1 MTQTLNQRKTSLY
14 LLTACLLVLALVGV
28 TERLIMPQ
36 RFAIERKPPEEA
48 TAIYALGKDRT
59 AEEITAIN
67 QIAQVIYNEARGIPD
82 KAEQAAVAWCILNR
96 VDTEGFPDTTT
107 EVIQQPYQ
115 FAWTAKTPVKDEL
128 RELAADVYDRW
139 MLEKTG
145 ETEVGRVL
153 PNTYL
158 FFYGDGKHNY
168 FRETYKGIV
177 YWDWTLGS
185 PYTD

>member
-1 MTQTLNQRKTSLY
+1 MTQTLNRRTALF
-14 LLTACLLVLALVGV
+14 LLTACLLALALVV
-28 TERLIMPQ
+28 LIERLTTPW
-36 RFAIERKPPEEA
+36 RFATARKPPEA
-48 TAIYALGKDRT
+48 AALIYALDKDRT
-59 AEEITAIN
+59 AGEIAAIN

-96 VDTEGFPDTTT
+96 VDTEGFPDTIT

-115 FAWTAKTPVKDEL
+115 FAWSAKTPIKDEL

-145 ETEVGRVL
+145 EDNIGRVL

-158 FFYGDGKHNY
+158 FFHGDGKYNY
-168 FRETYKGIV
+168 FRETYRGKV
-177 YWDWTLGS
+177 YWDWTLES
-185 PYTD
+185 PYDV